1 MNNIAVF
8 NQQEVLGQNFKVYGD
23 IENPLFLAKDVA
35 EWIDY
40 AFKDARKIHRDV
52 SKMLQSIDEDEK
64 LKAKISGEDC
74 SPQEMWFVTEDG
86 LYEILMLSRKPIAKQ
101 FKKEVKKI
109 LKELR
114 LNGKVELVQDSYMI
128 EDPVARAERWIEEQK
143 ELQLALQTIEEQKP
157 KAIFADAVQTADTTI
172 PIGDLAKLLNQ
183 NGIEIGRNRLFSW
196 LREHGYLIK
205 AKTAEYNSPTQKSMN
220 QGLFTI
226 DEKIDIRKDES
237 VDILKTTRVTG
248 KGQIYFV
255 NKFLTGEVEIED

>member
-1 MNNIAVF
+1 MNNITVF
-8 NQQEVLGQNFKVYGD
+8 NQQEVLGQNFTVYGD
-23 IENPLFLAKDVA
+23 INSPLFLAKDVA

-40 AFKDARKIHRDV
+40 SKTGKGAYDV
-52 SKMLQSIDEDEK
+52 SKMLKTIDDDEK
-64 LKAKISGEDC
+64 TIRTIFVSEQKRD
-74 SPQEMWFVTEDG
+74 MWFVTEDG

>member
-1 MNNIAVF
+1 MNNIKVF

-23 IENPLFLAKDVA
+23 INSPLFLAKDVA

-40 AFKDARKIHRDV
+40 SKTGKGAYDV
-52 SKMLQSIDEDEK
+52 SKMLKTVDDDEK
-64 LKAKISGEDC
+64 TIRTIFVSEQKRD
-74 SPQEMWFVTEDG
+74 MWFVTEDG

-237 VDILKTTRVTG
+237 VNILKTTRVTG